1 MSRREGIEMN
11 VRRGLWRIWIFVTV
25 LWVIGASALAYF
37 LLPENIAR
45 KSYSYI
51 YNTRKDPTWMNEQ
64 NWPKDL
70 YKVMISP
77 SKEKL
82 TPDFSLGEYQYP
94 SGWDEEVK
102 QGTMISAEF
111 PDKSRLYLSAQL
123 TKEDQNYVSQAFWDQ
138 RWKRWGMDALPFVAG
153 AFLPP
158 IVLLILGSFMVWVG
172 RGFARD

>member
-1 MSRREGIEMN
+1 MN
-11 VRRGLWRIWIFVTV
+11 IRRGLWRTWIFVTV
-25 LWVIGASALAYF
+25 LWMIGTAALANF
-37 LLPENIAR
+37 VLPEKITQ
-45 KSYSYI
+45 KYSYI
-51 YNTRKDPTWMNEQ
+51 YTTRKDLDWINQQ

-82 TPDFSLGEYQYP
+82 TPEFSPEGYQYL

-102 QGTMISAEF
+102 QGTMITAEF

-123 TKEDQNYVSQAFWDQ
+123 TKEDQNYISQAFWDQ